1 MAVRR
6 MHSII
11 AVLLV
16 LVLTG
21 FVVICSMGT
30 ADAMVDPSPDEET
43 AKAAQAASTD
53 SGTSGSTSSTSSN
66 TKKTKK
72 SSNTSAGSG
81 ENGSTE
87 SDSNSDSDSDEED
100 VIEEN
105 AFSTPGNA
113 SLGEVIRDS
122 GSKDF
127 YTIKTDNDNT
137 YYLVIDHAGSMDN
150 VYMLSTIDEDDLKDF
165 LEENSSGSLI
175 LPETQTQEEAA
186 PAVDTQQQE
195 PEQKSKTSGII
206 SLAVIALAA
215 IGGVIAFMR
224 YRRRN
229 EVPEDDYSEGM
240 EDDGIPTVNE
250 DEEFLE

>member
-6 MHSII
+6 MNSII
-11 AVLLV
+11 AILLV
-16 LVLTG
+16 LVLAG

-30 ADAMVDPSPDEET
+30 ANAMVDPSPEEEN
-43 AKAAQAASTD
+43 AKTVQATSTD
-53 SGTSGSTSSTSSN
+53 SGTSGSTSSDSSS

-72 SSNTSAGSG
+72 SSNTSASSS
-81 ENGSTE
+81 GSTE
-87 SDSNSDSDSDEED
+87 TDSDSNTDSDDED
-100 VIEEN
+100 VVEEN

-113 SLGEVIRDS
+113 SLGDVIRDS
-122 GSKDF
+122 DSKDF

-150 VYMLSTIDEDDLKDF
+150 VYMLSTIDEEDLKDF

-175 LPETQTQEEAA
+175 LPETQTQEET
-186 PAVDTQQQE
+186 PAVDTQEQE

-215 IGGVIAFMR
+215 VIGGIAFMR

-229 EVPEDDYSEGM
+229 EEPEDDYSEGM
-240 EDDGIPTVNE
+240 EDDGIPTINE